1 MHHRGYTMK
10 TKKLNPTTMATI
22 AVMTAVMCIF
32 GPMSVPIGPVPISL
46 TVFTVFLSVCILGAW
61 KGTLAYIVYL
71 LIGLTGIPVLSNYTG
86 GPEKLFG
93 PTGGYLIGFIPMAL
107 ISGFFIDRF
116 RKIIGLQVTGML
128 LGLAVCYAFGTAWLA
143 VMAGMTFSAALKA
156 GVLPFVPFD
165 LIKIAVSVVIGRAVR
180 TRLTPVLHLQQK
192 NA

>member
-1 MHHRGYTMK
+1 MK